1 MESKRRDAL
10 HCPNCD
16 SVDGP
21 YLRFARPN
29 LVMTCALCGD
39 TYDIQDLIALVED
52 EAGANG

>member
-1 MESKRRDAL
+1 MEPKRRDAL

-29 LVMTCALCGD
+29 LVMTCENCGH
-39 TYDIQDLIALVED
+39 TYDIMDLISLVEM
-52 EAGANG
+52 EAGNAQ

>member
-1 MESKRRDAL
+1 MDSKRRDAL

-29 LVMTCALCGD
+29 LVMTCENSGF
-39 TYDIQDLIALVED
+39 TYDLMDLIAIVEG
-52 EAGANG
+52 EGRGA